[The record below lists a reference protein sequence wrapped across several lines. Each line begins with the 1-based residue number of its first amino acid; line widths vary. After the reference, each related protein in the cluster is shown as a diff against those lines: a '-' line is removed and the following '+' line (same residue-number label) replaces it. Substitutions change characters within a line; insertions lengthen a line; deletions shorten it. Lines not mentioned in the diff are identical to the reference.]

1 MGSASELDYHLLLCR
16 DFEFFDKEQYDRVSK
31 ELIRVRKM
39 LSALLAS
46 IEAKLGE
53 QAYAVDSALPKTK
66 YQRPST

>member
-16 DFEFFDKEQYDRVSK
+16 DFEFVTDAQYQRSVA
-31 ELIRVRKM
+31 ELTRIRKM

-46 IEAKLGE
+46 IEAKLAE
-53 QAYAVDSALPKTK
+53 QAYAADSVSAKTK